1 MPGLVRFGHG
11 TCGAW
16 CPRILQSVLPP
27 VKPGLP
33 WSHNSSDGTML
44 PMSSGP
50 DVPLSALDDVVV
62 LEFATGVAGP
72 YCGKLL
78 ADLGARV
85 IKFEPRAG
93 DPLRAAPPVFN
104 GESVFFNYLNANKL
118 GVQAEPGSPEF
129 GRLLHHADIVIHSL
143 RGAEADEFEA
153 RAVALAPRAVILSVS
168 PYGRSGEKAG
178 WLATPFTEWA
188 TSGFFYFAGDPAREP
203 LSLPGFQAE
212 FHAGLHAGVAAL
224 AGLWHARETG
234 EGQRVELSH
243 QEACLNDHA
252 WLTTMW
258 THAGHV
264 QKRTGSLYA
273 RCSDGWVYM
282 FNLAAYPD
290 LFVLMERFDLLE
302 DESFFM
308 PRNWA
313 ARFMEVFGAF
323 GDWCATRTKQEVYHA
338 CQELRIAVSPVN
350 TMADVA
356 ASEQLAARDWFGTVD
371 AGGRTFVA
379 PGFPYRLTAT
389 PCATR
394 HPAPKLGEHTAIV
407 LSPTYPW
414 PTAPTSES
422 QLAPRISGLPPRR
435 APLETRNSHPATR
448 NQGPLAGL
456 RLIEMTANWA
466 GPIAGRHFGD
476 LGADVIKVELQTKP
490 ATRALI
496 YPVDDVWP
504 DFFHRSGYFNKLNRN
519 KRGIALDLAKPR
531 GREVFLELVRNADA
545 VLENNAARVMAN
557 LGLDYPVL
565 AEANPG
571 IVMCSMSGYGSSGPE
586 RNYSAYGSNIET
598 ASGLAS
604 LLGYDD
610 TRFFGTGSFY
620 ADPVTG
626 NHGTVAMLAALHARR
641 RTGRGQWIEMAL
653 LEAVEPFLSQHFLQ
667 YTVTGEVPVPAGSQW
682 GHGWVLQGVYPTA
695 GSDCWLAV
703 TCRDE
708 ADLDRLAAIAGEPTD
723 GALCEWLKTR
733 NHLSAAGE
741 LQRAGIPAAPV
752 MMNWE
757 LFTDNH
763 LNDRG
768 YFVPVRHRVAGT
780 HHFPGHAWRFD
791 KTPASIR
798 MAAPTFGEHN
808 ATVFSTVAGLSEAEV
823 AALYEQGITGDHPI
837 YAAGPAL

>member
-1 MPGLVRFGHG
+1 MPSEPAVS
-11 TCGAW
+11 
-16 CPRILQSVLPP
+16 P
-27 VKPGLP
+27 
-33 WSHNSSDGTML
+33 
-44 PMSSGP
+44 
-50 DVPLSALDDVVV
+50 SALDDVVV

-85 IKFEPRAG
+85 IKVELPAG
-93 DPLRAAPPVFN
+93 DPLRGEPPLVN
-104 GESVFFNYLNANKL
+104 GESAFFNYLNANKL
-118 GVQAEPGSPEF
+118 GVQAVHGSPDLD
-129 GRLLHHADIVIHSL
+129 RLLRRADVIIHSL
-143 RGAEADEFEA
+143 HGPAAAEFEA
-153 RAVALAPRAVILSVS
+153 HAAALAPHGAILSVT
-168 PYGRSGEKAG
+168 PYGRSGDKAD

-203 LSLPGFQAE
+203 LSIPGFQAE
-212 FHAGLHAGVAAL
+212 FHAGLHAAIGALVA
-224 AGLWHARETG
+224 LWHARETG
-234 EGQRVELSH
+234 QGQCVEISH
-243 QEACLNDHA
+243 QEACLSDHA

-302 DESFFM
+302 DESFFL

-313 ARFMEVFGAF
+313 ARFMEVFDAF
-323 GDWCATRTKQEVYHA
+323 GGWCANRTKQEVYHA

-394 HPAPKLGEHTAIV
+394 HAAPRLGEHTATV

-414 PTAPTSES
+414 PTAPTPEPQLAPRTSELPPRNS
-422 QLAPRISGLPPRR
+422 QLAPR
-435 APLETRNSHPATR
+435 HP
-448 NQGPLAGL
+448 GPLSGL

-476 LGADVIKVELQTKP
+476 LGADVVKVELQTKP

-519 KRGIALDLAKPR
+519 KRGIALDLSKPR

-557 LGLDYPVL
+557 LGLDYAAL
-565 AEANPG
+565 AEANPR
-571 IVMCSMSGYGSSGPE
+571 IIMCSMSGYGSSGPE

-610 TRFFGTGSFY
+610 SHFFGTGSFY

-641 RTGRGQWIEMAL
+641 RTGRGQWIDMAL

-695 GSDCWLAV
+695 GNDCWLAV
-703 TCRDE
+703 TCRDQ
-708 ADLDRLAAIAGEPTD
+708 ADLDRLAAMTGAPTRD
-723 GALCEWLKTR
+723 ALCEWLKTR
-733 NHLSAAGE
+733 NHLTAAEE

-757 LFTDNH
+757 LVTDNH

-780 HHFPGHAWRFD
+780 HTFPGHPWRFE
-791 KTPASIR
+791 KTPASVR
-798 MAAPTFGEHN
+798 TAAPTFGEHN
-808 ATVFSTVAGLSEAEV
+808 ATVFTGVAGLSQPEV
-823 AALYEQGITGDHPI
+823 AALYELGITGDHPI

>member
-1 MPGLVRFGHG
+1 MP
-11 TCGAW
+11 AE
-16 CPRILQSVLPP
+16 PAPAPP
-27 VKPGLP
+27 
-33 WSHNSSDGTML
+33 
-44 PMSSGP
+44 
-50 DVPLSALDDVVV
+50 PLEDVVV
-62 LEFATGVAGP
+62 IEFATGVAGP
-72 YCGKLL
+72 YSGKLL
-78 ADLGARV
+78 ADLGAQV
-85 IKFEPRAG
+85 IKVEPPGG
-93 DPLRAAPPVFN
+93 DPTRREPPLVN
-104 GESVFFNYLNANKL
+104 GESAFFNYLNTNKL
-118 GVQAEPGSPEF
+118 GVRAEPGTPDCDA
-129 GRLLHHADIVIHSL
+129 LLSHADVIIHAF
-143 RGAEADEFEA
+143 RGVEADEFEA
-153 RAVALAPRAVILSVS
+153 RAASLAPGAVIVSVT
-168 PYGRSGEKAG
+168 PYGRWGEKAG
-178 WLATPFTEWA
+178 WQATPFTEWA

-203 LSLPGFQAE
+203 LSIPGFQAE
-212 FHAGLHAGVAAL
+212 FHAGLHAGVAAM

-258 THAGHV
+258 THAGNV

-273 RCSDGWVYM
+273 RCADGWVYM

-302 DESFFM
+302 DETLLM
-308 PRNWA
+308 PRNWS
-313 ARFMEVFGAF
+313 ARFMEVFQAF
-323 GDWCATRTKQEVYHA
+323 GEWCAIRTKQEIYHA

-356 ASEQLAARDWFGTVD
+356 ASEQLAARDWFGRVE
-371 AGGRTFVA
+371 AGGQSFVA
-379 PGFPYRLTAT
+379 PGFPYRLTGT
-389 PCATR
+389 PCVTR
-394 HPAPKLGEHTAIV
+394 APAPAPGEHTAEVRSPGFAWANASIARSNP
-407 LSPTYPW
+407 LSKPGGPA
-414 PTAPTSES
+414 AP
-422 QLAPRISGLPPRR
+422 
-435 APLETRNSHPATR
+435 
-448 NQGPLAGL
+448 GPLAGL
-456 RLIEMTANWA
+456 RLIELTANWA

-496 YPVDDVWP
+496 YPADDVWP

-519 KRGIALDLAKPR
+519 KRGIALDLSKPR

-565 AEANPG
+565 AEANPR

-610 TRFFGTGSFY
+610 SQFFGTGSFY

-626 NHGTVAMLAALHARR
+626 NHGAVAILAALHAGR
-641 RTGRGQWIEMAL
+641 RTGRGQWIDMAL

-667 YTVTGEVPVPAGSQW
+667 YSVTGEVPVPLGPKW
-682 GHGWVLQGVYPTA
+682 GHGWTLQGVYPTA
-695 GSDCWLAV
+695 GNDCWLAV
-703 TCRDE
+703 TCRDQD
-708 ADLDRLAAIAGEPTD
+708 DLDRLATVVGAPGED
-723 GALCEWLKTR
+723 ALRAWLATR
-733 NHLSAAGE
+733 NHLTASEE
-741 LQRAGIPAAPV
+741 LQATGIPAAPV

-780 HHFPGHAWRFD
+780 HHFPGHPWRFE
-791 KTPASIR
+791 KTPASVR
-798 MAAPTFGEHN
+798 MAAPTFAEHN
-808 ATVFSTVAGLSEAEV
+808 AEVFTTVAGLSEAQL
-823 AALYEQGITGDHPI
+823 AALYEARITGDRPI

>member
-1 MPGLVRFGHG
+1 MPSEPV
-11 TCGAW
+11 
-16 CPRILQSVLPP
+16 PP
-27 VKPGLP
+27 
-33 WSHNSSDGTML
+33 
-44 PMSSGP
+44 
-50 DVPLSALDDVVV
+50 SALDDVVV

-85 IKFEPRAG
+85 VKVEPPGG
-93 DPLRAAPPVFN
+93 DPLRGEPPLVD
-104 GESVFFNYLNANKL
+104 GESAFFNYLNANKL
-118 GVQAEPGSPEF
+118 GAQADPGSPALD
-129 GRLLHHADIVIHSL
+129 RLLRHTDVVIHSL
-143 RGAEADEFEA
+143 RGPEAVEFEL
-153 RAVALAPRAVILSVS
+153 RAAALAPRAAILSVT
-168 PYGRSGEKAG
+168 PYGRTGEKAE
-178 WLATPFTEWA
+178 WMATPFTEWA

-203 LSLPGFQAE
+203 LSIPGFQAE
-212 FHAGLHAGVAAL
+212 FHAGLHAAIAAL
-224 AGLWHARETG
+224 AALWHARETG
-234 EGQRVELSH
+234 EGQRVEVSH

-273 RCSDGWVYM
+273 RCADGWVYM

-313 ARFMEVFGAF
+313 ARFTEVFDVF
-323 GDWCATRTKQEVYHA
+323 GEWCATRTKHEVYHA

-356 ASEQLAARDWFGTVD
+356 ASEQLAARDWFGSVD
-371 AGGRTFVA
+371 AGGRTFIA

-394 HPAPKLGEHTAIV
+394 HPAPKLGEHTATV

-414 PTAPTSES
+414 PTAPTPEP
-422 QLAPRISGLPPRR
+422 QLAPRISELPPR
-435 APLETRNSHPATR
+435 NSQLATR
-448 NQGPLAGL
+448 NPGPLSGL

-519 KRGIALDLAKPR
+519 KRGIALDLSKSR

-557 LGLDYPVL
+557 LGLDYPAL
-565 AEANPG
+565 AEANPR
-571 IVMCSMSGYGSSGPE
+571 IIMCSMSGYGSSGPE

-610 TRFFGTGSFY
+610 TQFFGTGSFY

-641 RTGRGQWIEMAL
+641 RTGRGQWIDMAL

-667 YTVTGEVPVPAGSQW
+667 YTVTGEVPLPLGSQW
-682 GHGWVLQGVYPTA
+682 GHGWLLQGVFPTA
-695 GSDCWLAV
+695 GNDCWLAV
-703 TCRDE
+703 TCRDQ
-708 ADLDRLAAIAGEPTD
+708 ADLERLAGVVGAPGED
-723 GALCEWLKTR
+723 ALREWLKPR
-733 NHLSAAGE
+733 NHLAAADE

-757 LFTDNH
+757 LVTDNH

-780 HHFPGHAWRFD
+780 HHFPGHTWRFEN
-791 KTPASIR
+791 TPASVR

-808 ATVFSTVAGLSEAEV
+808 ASVFTTVAGLSEAEV
-823 AALYEQGITGDHPI
+823 ASLYQQGITGDHPI

>member
-1 MPGLVRFGHG
+1 
-11 TCGAW
+11 
-16 CPRILQSVLPP
+16 
-27 VKPGLP
+27 
-33 WSHNSSDGTML
+33 
-44 PMSSGP
+44 MSSGP
-50 DVPLSALDDVVV
+50 QVPPSALDDVVV
-62 LEFATGVAGP
+62 LELAAGVAGP

-78 ADLGARV
+78 ADIGAQV
-85 IKFEPRAG
+85 IKVEPPGG
-93 DPLRAAPPVFN
+93 DPLRTEPPVVN
-104 GESVFFNYLNANKL
+104 GESAFFDYLNANKL
-118 GVQAEPGSPEF
+118 GVQAVHTSPDLD
-129 GRLLHHADIVIHSL
+129 RVLRHADIVIHSL
-143 RGAEADEFEA
+143 RGPEADEFEA
-153 RAVALAPRAVILSVS
+153 RATALAPRAAVLSVT
-168 PYGRSGEKAG
+168 PYGRSGEKAE

-188 TSGFFYFAGDPAREP
+188 TTGFFYFAGDPAREP
-203 LSLPGFQAE
+203 LSIPGFQAE
-212 FHAGLHAGVAAL
+212 FHAGLHAGIAAL
-224 AGLWHARETG
+224 AALWHSRESG
-234 EGQRVELSH
+234 EGQRIEVSH

-313 ARFMEVFGAF
+313 ARFMEVFEAF
-323 GDWCATRTKQEVYHA
+323 GAWCATRTKQEIYHA

-356 ASEQLAARDWFGTVD
+356 ASEQLAARDWFGTVH

-389 PCATR
+389 PCANR
-394 HPAPKLGEHTAIV
+394 HPAPKPGEHTAMV
-407 LSPTYPW
+407 LAPNFPWANSHLEPRDPFLAKRISELPPRNSPPETHN
-414 PTAPTSES
+414 S
-422 QLAPRISGLPPRR
+422 QLAS
-435 APLETRNSHPATR
+435 RNSRLATR
-448 NQGPLAGL
+448 NPGPLAGL

-531 GREVFLELVRNADA
+531 GRDVFLELVRNADA
-545 VLENNAARVMAN
+545 VLENNAARVMTN
-557 LGLDYPVL
+557 LGLDYPAL
-565 AEANPG
+565 AETNPR

-598 ASGLAS
+598 SSGLAS
-604 LLGYDD
+604 LLGYDGSQ
-610 TRFFGTGSFY
+610 FFGTGSFY

-626 NHGTVAMLAALHARR
+626 NHGAVAMLAALHARR
-641 RTGRGQWIEMAL
+641 RTGRGQWIDMAL
-653 LEAVEPFLSQHFLQ
+653 LEAVEPFLSQDFLRC
-667 YTVTGEVPVPAGSQW
+667 TVNGEVPLPLGSQW

-695 GSDCWLAV
+695 GNDCWLAL
-703 TCRDE
+703 TCRDRS
-708 ADLDRLAAIAGEPTD
+708 DVDRLETVVGAPGEE
-723 GALCEWLKTR
+723 ALRTWLSSR
-733 NHLSAAGE
+733 NHLAAADE

-757 LFTDNH
+757 LVTDNH

-780 HHFPGHAWRFD
+780 HHYPGHAWRFE
-791 KTPASIR
+791 KTPASVR

-808 ATVFSTVAGLSEAEV
+808 ASVFTAVAGLSAADV
-823 AALYEQGITGDHPI
+823 AALYEEGVTGDHPI